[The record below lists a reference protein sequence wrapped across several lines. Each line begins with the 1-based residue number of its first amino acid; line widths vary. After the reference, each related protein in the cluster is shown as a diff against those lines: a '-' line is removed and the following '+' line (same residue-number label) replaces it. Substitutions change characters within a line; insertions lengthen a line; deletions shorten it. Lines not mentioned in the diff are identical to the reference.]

1 MAEWRIQMANLVE
14 SIIDKVKSDKI
25 ELSQTDRHL
34 LQKLSASIDALKSKK
49 TITESQLTE
58 TEERLNT
65 QIKTIFA
72 SLQEQASLTAEIQK
86 TLTLQI
92 QDMQKVKAPQE
103 NLIMQLQ
110 EAQKALTIQAQETK

>member
-1 MAEWRIQMANLVE
+1 MANLVE

-86 TLTLQI
+86 TLT
-92 QDMQKVKAPQE
+92 
-103 NLIMQLQ
+103 
-110 EAQKALTIQAQETK
+110 